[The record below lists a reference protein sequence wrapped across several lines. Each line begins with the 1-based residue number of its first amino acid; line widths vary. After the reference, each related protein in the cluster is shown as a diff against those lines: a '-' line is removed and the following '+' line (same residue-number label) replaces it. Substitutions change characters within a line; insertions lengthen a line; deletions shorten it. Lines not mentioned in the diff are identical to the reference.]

1 MKALVLV
8 ALAACGG
15 GFAGT
20 GNTHHVAYP
29 NGNER
34 FEFTLRDGLPNGRGR
49 VWYPS
54 GELELEGTYV
64 DGARHGRFWFFTT
77 GGVLAYQ
84 AIYFHNEEVWRA
96 TDADDEPPAEWTVG
110 LARDEAAPR
119 PRKAKRVAS
128 ENAKSWLVRSRVP
141 APSFA
146 SLDRT
151 TMERGGVQ
159 VGVGG
164 ADTRAFGSVIRVDAF
179 GHYRFSRFGAYA
191 QLSQTRLK
199 ARMEP
204 LAGRRT
210 FELGGTGRFGL
221 LGGKITGR
229 AGLLVPAGND
239 DTSGFVA
246 SSAGVAQRPT
256 DAASSFSSAVSART
270 SASFVTTGE
279 RSVLQ
284 VDAGVDWLLGTEA
297 RAVDALLR
305 ANAGVGLGTRR
316 AMLTIELSNTLRVSE
331 RTRLHALVVGGIATV
346 TNVSLGLS
354 VSITHEAEAAV
365 LTSVSYDL

>member
-1 MKALVLV
+1 MKSLVLV
-8 ALAACGG
+8 VLAACGG
-15 GFAGT
+15 GFAGSHD
-20 GNTHHVAYP
+20 THRVAYP
-29 NGNER
+29 NGYAR

-54 GELELEGTYV
+54 GALELEGTYV
-64 DGARHGRFWFFTT
+64 DGARQGRFWFFTES
-77 GGVLAYQ
+77 GVPAYQ
-84 AIYFHNEEVWRA
+84 AIYFNNAEVWRS
-96 TDADDEPPAEWTVG
+96 TDVEAEPPEAWTAE
-110 LARDEAAPR
+110 LARNEAMPAI
-119 PRKAKRVAS
+119 RKAERVSSAD
-128 ENAKSWLVRSRVP
+128 AKPWLVRSTVP

-146 SLDRT
+146 SLDRI
-151 TMERGGVQ
+151 TMERGGLQ

-164 ADTRAFGSVIRVDAF
+164 ADTLDFGSVVRVDAF

-191 QLSQTRLK
+191 QLSQTTVE
-199 ARMEP
+199 APMAS

-210 FELGGTGRFGL
+210 FELGGTARRGL
-221 LGGKITGR
+221 LAGKLSGR

-246 SSAGVAQRPT
+246 SAAGVAQRPT
-256 DAASSFSSAVSART
+256 DAASSFASSMSART

-284 VDAGVDWLLGTEA
+284 VDAGVDWLLGTEE

-316 AMLTIELSNTLRVSE
+316 AMLTIELSNTVRASE
-331 RTRLHALVVGGIATV
+331 GTRLHALVVGGVATFAKV
-346 TNVSLGLS
+346 EVGVNL
-354 VSITHEAEAAV
+354 SITHEAAAAV
-365 LTSVSYDL
+365 LTSVAYDL